1 MQTFISE
8 SLDDIIQQHQSLR
21 DVCIVLPSQR
31 AKIFLKN
38 ALKSKVEIG
47 FLPEVFTIEDWI
59 GNITKLR
66 KVETTELLFRFY
78 GIYLE
83 TEKSPESFQKFIDWA
98 PTVLNDFN
106 EIDQYLVDIK
116 SIFDYLR
123 DIQRLRKWSVTG
135 TFQETDLI
143 KSHQYFL
150 EKLHPL
156 YAKLYEQLL
165 QTKQGYQGLIYRE
178 AVKGIAEYL
187 DQKSS
192 HSFYFLGFNALNKAE
207 EQLITT
213 TLRHNESEIYWDI
226 DRVFLEKGHQCAR
239 FINKYLKSWEHYQ
252 GKEVKIGADNF
263 EKLNDIQVVGTT
275 KEVSQIKAVSQIL
288 ENSESA
294 TNTALVLG
302 DESVLPIVLNSI
314 PKNIA
319 GVNIT
324 MGYQLKDLPIASF
337 FSKILQMHKDRD
349 AVFYFKDVL
358 LLLNHPALGTVMDD
372 NTKQILSSFVEKI
385 HKTNRTFLSDAYIKD
400 NFANCSDTFKSIL
413 ELLFSAFLS
422 VPKFIDRFINLI
434 DILKVTAAPVQ
445 KESLFRFYTIFKQI
459 KSLDHQLNYLG
470 DVKTLQYFFDR
481 YLGKESLFFQGEPL
495 MGLQIM
501 GMLETRVLDFENLII
516 TGVNEGIL
524 PKNSNANSFVP
535 FDVKLA
541 YGLPTYKEKDAI
553 FSYHFFRL
561 ISRAK
566 KVYLLFNSVSDDF
579 GQGEKSR
586 FLMQLELL
594 KPSIKNISIA
604 PKVTTEK
611 VVAKTIDRN
620 PEIYQKLQKHLA
632 RGLSST
638 AITTFLNNPLTF
650 YKKYVLGIHEADEV
664 EETIAANTLGT
675 VIHETLRKLYT
686 PFVNKY
692 LEADDIENMQ
702 NQSQAIISE
711 MFGRE
716 IREGNIREGKNRL
729 IFEVAKSYIKNFL
742 NAEKK
747 LLSDENNALKILSLE
762 ADYKTEITIEG
773 LDFPVVL
780 KGQIDRIDELNGTL
794 RVIDY
799 KTGKVE
805 SGNLKVLNFEDLKEE
820 KFHKAIQL
828 FVYALMVANSNKFD
842 TAKPMVAGNISFKK
856 LKSGLQL
863 INFSSSRTVADNT
876 ITKERLNAFE
886 TALKS
891 YITEMISLESFVENL
906 EARY

>member
-8 SLDDIIQQHQSLR
+8 SLDDIIQQHQTLR

-38 ALKSKVEIG
+38 SLKSKVEIG
-47 FLPEVFTIEDWI
+47 FLPEVLTIEDWI
-59 GNITKLR
+59 GKITKLR
-66 KVETTELLFRFY
+66 KVETTELLFRFF

-106 EIDQYLVDIK
+106 EIDQYLVDTK

-123 DIQRLRKWSVTG
+123 DIQRLRKWSVSG

-156 YAKLYEQLL
+156 YTKLYEQLL
-165 QTKQGYQGLIYRE
+165 ETKQGYQGLIYRE
-178 AVKGIAEYL
+178 AVTEINPYL
-187 DQKSS
+187 SKNAH

-213 TLRHNESEIYWDI
+213 TLNHNKSDIYWDI
-226 DRVFLEKGHQCAR
+226 DKVFLEKDHQCAT
-239 FINKYLKSWEHYQ
+239 FINKYLKNWDYYK

-263 EKLNDIQVVGTT
+263 NKLRDIQVIGTT
-275 KEVSQIKAVSQIL
+275 KEVTQIKTVSEIL
-288 ENSESA
+288 QKSGTSQ
-294 TNTALVLG
+294 NTALVLG

-314 PKNIA
+314 PKNIE

-324 MGYQLKDLPIASF
+324 MGYQLKDLPISGF
-337 FSKILQMHKDRD
+337 FSKILQVHKDRNS
-349 AVFYFKDVL
+349 AFYFKDVL
-358 LLLNHPALGTVMDD
+358 LLLNHPAVGSIMDE
-372 NTKQILSSFVEKI
+372 NAKQILSDFTQKI
-385 HKTNRTFLSDAYIKD
+385 HKNNRTFFSFEYIKE
-400 NFANCSDTFKSIL
+400 NFEETDITLKSVL
-413 ELLFSAFLS
+413 ELIFSEFLS
-422 VPKFIDRFINLI
+422 VQKFIDRFITLI
-434 DILKVTAAPVQ
+434 DLLKVEASPVQ

-459 KSLDHQLNYLG
+459 KSLDHELNYLG
-470 DVKTLQYFFDR
+470 DLKTLQYFFDR
-481 YLGKESLFFQGEPL
+481 YLGKENLFFQGEPL
-495 MGLQIM
+495 LGLQIM

-516 TGVNEGIL
+516 TGVNEGTL
-524 PKNSNANSFVP
+524 PKNANANSFVP

-566 KVYLLFNSVSDDF
+566 KVYLLYNSVSDDF

-611 VVAKTIDRN
+611 EIPKIIDRN
-620 PEIYQKLQKHLA
+620 TDIDQTLRKHIA
-632 RGLSST
+632 RGLSPT

-650 YKKYVLGIHEADEV
+650 YKKYVLRINEADEV

-686 PFVNKY
+686 PFLNKFVS
-692 LEADDIENMQ
+692 AMDIENMQ
-702 NQSQAIISE
+702 HQSDAIIIE
-711 MFGRE
+711 MFTRE
-716 IREGNIREGKNRL
+716 IKEGNIKEGKNRL
-729 IFEVAKSYIKNFL
+729 IFEVAKSYIKNYL
-742 NAEKK
+742 SSEKS
-747 LLSDENNALKILSLE
+747 LLSDPKNALKIISLE
-762 ADYKTEITIEG
+762 EDFQTEIRMDHLE
-773 LDFPVVL
+773 FPIVL

-805 SGNLKVLNFEDLKEE
+805 PKNLKVLKFEDLREE
-820 KFHKAIQL
+820 KHHKAIQL
-828 FVYALMVANSNKFD
+828 FIYAMFAANSDKIN
-842 TAKPMVAGNISFKK
+842 TAKPMVAGNISFKN

-863 INFSSSRTVADNT
+863 LNFSASKIADNDLT
-876 ITKERLNAFE
+876 SERLKAFE
-886 TALKS
+886 EVIKS
-891 YITEMISLESFVENL
+891 YVDEMLSLDAFVENL
-906 EARY
+906 EAKY